1 MTLTN
6 TEHNNAD
13 QQQLLPMG
21 PNKPIKKVRFD
32 MNHSIQE
39 IPARDEN
46 DHGQMFR
53 LYYDQADY
61 DFFRSAY
68 ERQMA
73 RFVKAMPPREPRRM
87 VPMSTPTLKN
97 KSALAA

>member
-1 MTLTN
+1 MSLTN

-21 PNKPIKKVRFD
+21 PNKPIKKVQFD

-61 DFFRSAY
+61 AKCVRATDGSL
-68 ERQMA
+68 
-73 RFVKAMPPREPRRM
+73 RE
-87 VPMSTPTLKN
+87 SNATAWTPTNGANEYPRSEK
-97 KSALAA
+97 

>member
-6 TEHNNAD
+6 IEHNNAD

-21 PNKPIKKVRFD
+21 PNKPIKKVQFD

-73 RFVKAMPPREPRRM
+73 RFVKAMPPRKPRRM
-87 VPMSTPTLKN
+87 VPMSTPALKN